1 MPTVA
6 HLDAKLDVALQLR
19 FTARATRSNALLL
32 KSRTDNFKVSAVS
45 AGITE
50 ETASM
55 RIADESAQLRVRN
68 IAGFQELHVDEDA
81 AEHDDVVA
89 LARPPDLLVA

>member
-6 HLDAKLDVALQLR
+6 HLDAKLDVALQRR

-45 AGITE
+45 AGITQ
-50 ETASM
+50 ETAST
-55 RIADESAQLRVRN
+55 RVADESAQLRVRN
-68 IAGFQELHVDEDA
+68 IAGLQELHVDEDA
-81 AEHDDVVA
+81 AEHYYVFTLD
-89 LARPPDLLVA
+89 RPPDLLIA